1 MGRAARPLCFSSSPC
16 LFAPQSTTSSF
27 KEQCGLPT
35 VTKLKQCIQSLATRL
50 QAPDGAVGATM
61 VLREGYPF
69 LEPLANLVES
79 TRKLVTA
86 YNMVSNKSP
95 GNPGCYPNN
104 PGTTGCTWLYINGPH
119 LHTLVSG
126 TNSNRNSK

>member
-1 MGRAARPLCFSSSPC
+1 MKLALVSSSPR
-16 LFAPQSTTSSF
+16 LVFARQSATSSF

-50 QAPDGAVGATM
+50 QTPEGAVGATM

-69 LEPLANLVES
+69 LEPVLNLAEV

-86 YNMVSNKSP
+86 YNTVSMK
-95 GNPGCYPNN
+95 
-104 PGTTGCTWLYINGPH
+104 
-119 LHTLVSG
+119 
-126 TNSNRNSK
+126 

>member
-1 MGRAARPLCFSSSPC
+1 MKLVLFSSSPC
-16 LFAPQSTTSSF
+16 LVFTLQSATSSF

-50 QAPDGAVGATM
+50 QTPEGAVGATM

-69 LEPLANLVES
+69 LEPVVSLAEV

-86 YNMVSNKSP
+86 YNTVSMK
-95 GNPGCYPNN
+95 
-104 PGTTGCTWLYINGPH
+104 
-119 LHTLVSG
+119 
-126 TNSNRNSK
+126 